1 MLKQL
6 TSDHRKSLP
15 HSPPLACEWPRWPK
29 DFDPTCDEWWKWVG
43 NPWHGNPW
51 SDDEPGHPP
60 SDLEELDSDEVLEV
74 EGWEMIREEDEV
86 EEDEVEEDEVEEE
99 ELEIDPDRP
108 PYLPEG
114 NGLDEDYISDSE
126 GAMADCEDNIGFDE
140 AYVSDSDR
148 AMVDSICEDEN
159 LERGIISTTTDE
171 KVATPEWC
179 RSILT

>member
-1 MLKQL
+1 VSSQVLKQL
-6 TSDHRKSLP
+6 TSDHRKSSP
-15 HSPPLACEWPRWPK
+15 HSPPLACKWPCQWPK
-29 DFDPTCDEWWKWVG
+29 DFDPTCKEWWKWVG
-43 NPWHGNPW
+43 NAWHC
-51 SDDEPGHPP
+51 EPP
-60 SDLEELDSDEVLEV
+60 SDLGEVESDEVMEV
-74 EGWEMIREEDEV
+74 EGYEVIREEDEV
-86 EEDEVEEDEVEEE
+86 KEE
-99 ELEIDPDRP
+99 ELEIDPYGP

>member
-43 NPWHGNPW
+43 NPW
-51 SDDEPGHPP
+51 SDDPGEPT
-60 SDLEELDSDEVLEV
+60 SDLEELESDEVMEV

-86 EEDEVEEDEVEEE
+86 EEE
-99 ELEIDPDRP
+99 ELEIDPDGP

-148 AMVDSICEDEN
+148 AMADSICEDEN
-159 LERGIISTTTDE
+159 LERGIISTTMDE
-171 KVATPEWC
+171 KVATHEWY